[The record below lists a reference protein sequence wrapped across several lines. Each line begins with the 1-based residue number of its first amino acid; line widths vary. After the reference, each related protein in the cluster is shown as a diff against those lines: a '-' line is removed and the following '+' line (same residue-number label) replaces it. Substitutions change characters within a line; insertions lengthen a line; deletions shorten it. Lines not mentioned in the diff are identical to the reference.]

1 MDGRDIGTVVLPDAE
16 LKVYLDAS
24 RRARSTPARGAGRAG
39 RGRDVG
45 RGARGPG
52 GPRRPRQRARHGAV
66 VKGTV
71 IDIIG
76 DWVMVDVGYKAEG
89 RISAA
94 EFRDEPTA
102 TCHRPRRRRSTSTS
116 TRWMRRTASS

>member
-1 MDGRDIGTVVLPDAE
+1 MSQID
-16 LKVYLDAS
+16 LDANLSDLS
-24 RRARSTPARGAGRAG
+24 RDDFKDFFDGFLGEGNVREQS
-39 RGRDVG
+39 
-45 RGARGPG
+45 
-52 GPRRPRQRARHGAV
+52 V

-94 EFRDEPTA
+94 EFKDADGNLLIHP
-102 TCHRPRRRRSTSTS
+102 
-116 TRWMRRTASS
+116 